1 MISIKSN
8 YTKLKLYITTTAKIS
23 LLLLLIVLCLPT
35 NKVYAASI
43 EMEHKDG
50 IYRYTITNE
59 KNKEV
64 TLNGIEYNKVI
75 EELTIP
81 GTVTINNEIYTVT
94 RIAFDWD
101 YYSNKNYKTFYKN
114 VKKLTISESFTG
126 TLWDPLYAFPYVNTI
141 EFKGSIAPEEIFIS
155 TWNRRMNLDI
165 LFIVPE
171 GTVEDYENV
180 IEIYMNYYNGSDLYE
195 IEIPMSPT
203 ILTEATDDIEYGCFS
218 VDGIIYQ
225 VISSAKSGKGKAQI
239 VGLTK
244 VLDKSYLALPKEIT
258 NNGYTYE
265 LTKLCKFGLVA
276 SGASIIVVP
285 DTVTEMES
293 GVFDS
298 RVELLFLSKNSKVI
312 PSWLITD
319 ENMESNLRF
328 VYVPEGVT
336 TISENAFNFYSSNV
350 TSVILPT
357 TVKSLGKKSLY
368 GVDLVTFLNKNPIKK
383 IAPAIKSGTTV
394 KVAKISLNNYKTL
407 FNNKVKLIASKNVDK
422 TKKIY
427 LNSTSITLGLNKTKQ
442 LTGKL
447 TTGSNET
454 IFWLSSDT
462 KILDVSSKGVIKAKK
477 EGTAYVIAYTR
488 TSGLHKV
495 VKVTV
500 ID

>member
-1 MISIKSN
+1 MFSFKSN
-8 YTKLKLYITTTAKIS
+8 HTNLKLYITPIAKIALI
-23 LLLLLIVLCLPT
+23 LLFIVLCHPT
-35 NKVYAASI
+35 LKVKAASS
-43 EMEHKDG
+43 EEQYKDG

-59 KNKEV
+59 DDKEV
-64 TLNGIEYNKVI
+64 TLTGIEYNKVM
-75 EELTIP
+75 EELIIP
-81 GTVTINNEIYTVT
+81 GTVTINNELFTVT
-94 RIAFDWD
+94 RIAFNWE
-101 YYSNKNYKTFYKN
+101 YYSNEKYKTFYKN
-114 VKKLTISESFTG
+114 VKKLTILESFTG
-126 TLWDPLYAFPYVNTI
+126 TLWDPLYSLPSVDTI
-141 EFKGSIAPEEIFIS
+141 EFKGDTAPEEVFIS
-155 TWNRRMNLDI
+155 TWNRRENLDV

-195 IEIPMSPT
+195 IEIPMLPT
-203 ILTEATDDIEYGCFS
+203 IVTEATDDIEYGCFS
-218 VDGIIYQ
+218 IDGIIYQ
-225 VISSAKSGKGKAQI
+225 VTSSAKSGNGKVQI

-258 NNGYTYE
+258 NNGYTYK

-298 RVELLFLSKNSKVI
+298 RVELLFLSKNSKDI
-312 PSWLITD
+312 PSWLITN

-336 TISENAFNFYSSNV
+336 TISENAFNFYSSNL

-357 TVKSLGKKSLY
+357 TIKSLGKKSLY
-368 GVDLVTFLNKNPIKK
+368 GLDLITFLNKKPIKN

-394 KVAKISLNNYKTL
+394 KVAKTSLTNYKSL
-407 FNNKVKLIASKNVDK
+407 FNSQIKLIASKNVVK
-422 TKKIY
+422 AKKIY

-447 TTGSNET
+447 TKSSNET

-462 KILDVSSKGVIKAKK
+462 KILDVSSKGVITAKK
-477 EGTAYVIAYTR
+477 EGTSYVIAYTR
-488 TSGLHKV
+488 TSGLHKA

-500 ID
+500 TD